1 METTVFPLRVSL
13 LRWGVAGMMLAQH
26 IAISERRKPVWG
38 DRVRSLLAGR
48 KVPLERETPSG
59 SPSSYCLP
67 RVMGENSLDTEAS
80 LISSRRLQL
89 ESPRVGPRGGF
100 STA

>member
-1 METTVFPLRVSL
+1 
-13 LRWGVAGMMLAQH
+13 MMLAQH
-26 IAISERRKPVWG
+26 IAISEGRKPVWG

-80 LISSRRLQL
+80 LISRRLQL
-89 ESPRVGPRGGF
+89 ERPRVGPRGGF